1 MKKEIK
7 DLLPNWVN
15 EKQDRTLTLTND
27 LDSLISCSLLKHLFG
42 YEINHF
48 YTFSRFATL
57 NQSDTRK
64 SIGVDM
70 ALTRGYCYDNHL
82 NMLTSASYKN
92 PDSANINTA
101 LNLSRENYS
110 HKFSMSTLIFL
121 WSLYDVPMTITED
134 GKKILLAIDSGFKGW
149 YPEPYRHILENTLDM
164 LEMTELIEVMERTP
178 IGDMYD
184 FISKHELDSSIRLRQ
199 SGKHDGKLIIDPSGR
214 NINPFLYG
222 LDLEWLSEQL
232 GFPIELPTEKF
243 TTVQKLSNKELEWH
257 ELDQK
262 TIDGSFSYA
271 FTYKNKIKLSKM
283 KVEGES
289 A

>member
-1 MKKEIK
+1 MKTEIK
-7 DLLPNWVN
+7 NLMPEWVH

-57 NQSDTRK
+57 DQFDTRK

-70 ALTRGYCYDNHL
+70 SLTNGYCYDNHL
-82 NMLTSASYKN
+82 NMLTPTSYKN
-92 PDSANINTA
+92 LNSANINTA
-101 LNLSRENYS
+101 LNLSRDNYS
-110 HKFSMSTLIFL
+110 QKFSMSTLIFL
-121 WSLYDVPMTITED
+121 WSLYDVPMPTTEE

-149 YPEPYRHILENTLDM
+149 YPEPYRHILENTLGI
-164 LEMTELIEVMERTP
+164 LEMTELIDVMERTP
-178 IGDMYD
+178 IADMYD
-184 FISKHELDSSIRLRQ
+184 FIGKHELDTSIILRG
-199 SGKHDGKLIIDPSGR
+199 SGKNKDKLNFQSSGR

-232 GFPIELPTEKF
+232 GFPIELPTESF
-243 TTVQKLSNKELEWH
+243 TTVQNLSNKELEWH

-271 FTYKNKIKLSKM
+271 FTYKNKIKLSAM